1 MKIIKKLKPWNVNKY
16 ISIQITNN
24 FVSNNYFISIFVM
37 KTCCDKD
44 LLHFWHVLRRK
55 AIKEYFWKKSDEIN
69 QDPCQ
74 FWNMYQQ
81 FLHSRRAYKSNDII
95 LKEGEEI
102 ITDKASIAETFN
114 DYYINIANH
123 IGMPTF
129 DEYGQELASHPSV
142 NAIEQNRPPLCSHM
156 TGFSFSPC
164 NSIVVE
170 QILQDLKTNK
180 SPGYDSITPKLLK
193 FSAEFI
199 SLPLSTIFN
208 TAIAQWKYP

>member
-1 MKIIKKLKPWNVNKY
+1 
-16 ISIQITNN
+16 
-24 FVSNNYFISIFVM
+24 M

-44 LLHFWHVLRRK
+44 LLDFWH
-55 AIKEYFWKKSDEIN
+55 IKECFLKKSDEIN
-69 QDPCQ
+69 QDPRQ
-74 FWNMYQQ
+74 SWNTYWL

-123 IGMPTF
+123 IEMPTF
-129 DEYGQELASHPSV
+129 HEYGQELVSHPSV
-142 NAIEQNRPPLCSHM
+142 NAIEQNRRPLWSRV

-170 QILQDLKTNK
+170 QILRDLKTNK
-180 SPGYDSITPKLLK
+180 SPRYDSITPKLLK

-199 SLPLSTIFN
+199 SLPLSTILN
-208 TAIAQWKYP
+208 RAIPQCNLYP